1 MSYTKVGSN
10 IWWYNFQ
17 GNLKRR
23 ESRRIFTQGTI
34 ASIFFPSTF
43 KFYGN
48 CVMFSFGFCLNDHY
62 KILCCRVMCKICC
75 DLMRIVY
82 RSWFASIHMLFKWPP
97 QFHLLKY
104 FRFTLLQSLMDA
116 LKEELKGPFE
126 DLILALMT
134 PTAEYDAQLINKSLK
149 VRTWTNGN
157 LLSAGAFE
165 IQNTKN

>member
-1 MSYTKVGSN
+1 
-10 IWWYNFQ
+10 
-17 GNLKRR
+17 
-23 ESRRIFTQGTI
+23 
-34 ASIFFPSTF
+34 
-43 KFYGN
+43 
-48 CVMFSFGFCLNDHY
+48 
-62 KILCCRVMCKICC
+62 
-75 DLMRIVY
+75 
-82 RSWFASIHMLFKWPP
+82 MLFKWPP